1 MAQPVLDRALAV
13 ATRHVPAAARRVVPA
28 AARRVVPT
36 RRALATPAPA
46 PVTPDPAPARAH
58 AAPVSAAPAL
68 APDRAS
74 VSPLR
79 SPADPRDA
87 ARSLGA
93 QRENRVGTSA
103 PTAAD
108 RSAPDAERT
117 PVVHVGAPAYG
128 VRTVE
133 ARPESESGI
142 AVAARTADV
151 IRLGF
156 SVAVPSVGAL
166 ARVAALVEDA
176 LAEVGRDRSAVRV
189 LLDLEVVL
197 AGDERTARRK
207 RSHLEY
213 LDALAGLSWA
223 PADTRVVTTADRLVA
238 EVGEVARRAG
248 VDGVVLHPLA
258 GGAEVEAELRAL
270 VA

>member
-1 MAQPVLDRALAV
+1 MGIAIGRPDAGPDAG
-13 ATRHVPAAARRVVPA
+13 PDAAAPEQA
-28 AARRVVPT
+28 
-36 RRALATPAPA
+36 
-46 PVTPDPAPARAH
+46 
-58 AAPVSAAPAL
+58 
-68 APDRAS
+68 
-74 VSPLR
+74 
-79 SPADPRDA
+79 
-87 ARSLGA
+87 
-93 QRENRVGTSA
+93 
-103 PTAAD
+103 
-108 RSAPDAERT
+108 

-133 ARPESESGI
+133 ARPGSESAI

-166 ARVAALVEDA
+166 ARVAALVDDA
-176 LAEVGRDRSAVRV
+176 LVEAGRDRAEVRV

-197 AGDERTARRK
+197 AGDEGTARRK

-248 VDGVVLHPLA
+248 VDGVVLHPLS

>member
-13 ATRHVPAAARRVVPA
+13 ATRHLPAATRLARVPSTPAPVAPAPAAPPAPAAA
-28 AARRVVPT
+28 T
-36 RRALATPAPA
+36 LAPP
-46 PVTPDPAPARAH
+46 
-58 AAPVSAAPAL
+58 
-68 APDRAS
+68 APDRA
-74 VSPLR
+74 
-79 SPADPRDA
+79 
-87 ARSLGA
+87 
-93 QRENRVGTSA
+93 
-103 PTAAD
+103 
-108 RSAPDAERT
+108 
-117 PVVHVGAPAYG
+117 PVVHVGSPDYG

-133 ARPESESGI
+133 ARPGSESAIG
-142 AVAARTADV
+142 VAARTADV

-166 ARVAALVEDA
+166 ARVAALVDDA
-176 LAEVGRDRSAVRV
+176 LAEAGRNRAEVRV

-207 RSHLEY
+207 RSHLEH

-238 EVGEVARRAG
+238 EVREVARRAG
-248 VDGVVLHPLA
+248 VDGVVLHPLS
-258 GGAEVEAELRAL
+258 GGAEELRAL

>member
-13 ATRHVPAAARRVVPA
+13 ATRHLPAARRVAP
-28 AARRVVPT
+28 ARRASVAP
-36 RRALATPAPA
+36 APAPATPAPA
-46 PVTPDPAPARAH
+46 PAALPAVRPA
-58 AAPVSAAPAL
+58 
-68 APDRAS
+68 
-74 VSPLR
+74 
-79 SPADPRDA
+79 SPADSLVA
-87 ARSLGA
+87 TRSIGA
-93 QRENRVGTSA
+93 PRENRVGIA
-103 PTAAD
+103 PAAD
-108 RSAPDAERT
+108 RAPA
-117 PVVHVGAPAYG
+117 VHVGAPAYG

-176 LAEVGRDRSAVRV
+176 LADAGRDRAEVRV

-197 AGDERTARRK
+197 AGDEGTARRK

-258 GGAEVEAELRAL
+258 GGAAVEAELRAL